1 MVTALPNLDLDLDLG
16 LDSTSLEPHL
26 GNLTFDRV

>member
-1 MVTALPNLDLDLDLG
+1 MVTALPNLDLDLG

-26 GNLTFDRV
+26 GNLTFDRA